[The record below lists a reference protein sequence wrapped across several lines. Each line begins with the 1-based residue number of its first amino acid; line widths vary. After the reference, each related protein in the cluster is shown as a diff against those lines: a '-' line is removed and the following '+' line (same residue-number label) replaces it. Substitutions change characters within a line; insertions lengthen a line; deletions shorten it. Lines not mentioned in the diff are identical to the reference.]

1 MAEGDDGKQ
10 TLDQAF
16 DRLEEEVPERLAR
29 MLRWLRDPKSRKL
42 RIPLALL
49 FIVAGFLWFLPVLG
63 LYMLPLGLM
72 LIAQDVP
79 VLRRPVGSAILWGI
93 HQWRR
98 LRAFRARRKRASA
111 FR

>member
-1 MAEGDDGKQ
+1 MAGNGGQQ
-10 TLDQAF
+10 TLDEAF
-16 DRLEEEVPERLAR
+16 DRLEDEIPERLAR
-29 MLRWLRDPKSRKL
+29 MLRWLRDPKSRRF

-49 FIVAGFLWFLPVLG
+49 FMVAGFLWFLPVLG

-79 VLRRPVGSAILWGI
+79 FLRRPVGRGILWSI
-93 HQWRR
+93 HQWHRFR
-98 LRAFRARRKRASA
+98 GWRARRKRASA

>member
-1 MAEGDDGKQ
+1 MASSDDGQQ
-10 TLDQAF
+10 TLDEAF
-16 DRLEEEVPERLAR
+16 DRLEEEIPARLAR
-29 MLRWLRDPKSRKL
+29 MLRWLRDPKSRKF
-42 RIPLALL
+42 RIPLALV

-79 VLRRPVGSAILWGI
+79 FLRRPVGRAILWSI

-98 LRAFRARRKRASA
+98 VKEWWARRKRASA